1 MVMLTVAVKKIYMG
15 ALLEVTLSDV
25 LKAELQHISP
35 LCLEIRQVFD
45 TEQRPQDHWSNI
57 TLQS

>member
-1 MVMLTVAVKKIYMG
+1 MLTVAVKKYMG
-15 ALLEVTLSDV
+15 ALSDV
-25 LKAELQHISP
+25 LKAELQHISA